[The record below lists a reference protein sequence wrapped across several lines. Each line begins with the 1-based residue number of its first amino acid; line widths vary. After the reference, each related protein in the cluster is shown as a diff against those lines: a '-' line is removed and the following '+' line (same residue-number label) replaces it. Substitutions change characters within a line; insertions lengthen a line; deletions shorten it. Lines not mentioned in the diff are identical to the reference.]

1 MSVGRQIAHETHEVK
16 SRLALVIVGEAVLR
30 DIRNEFLL
38 QLELQRVGRRH
49 ECRRDLRRAGG
60 VALDLLVP
68 HEQRLVDA
76 LHEVVVGVDESLRE
90 EVGAHAFV
98 GGRGQ

>member
-1 MSVGRQIAHETHEVK
+1 MSVGRRTTHGTHKVK
-16 SRLALVIVGEAVLR
+16 GCLALVIVGEAVLR
-30 DIRNEFLL
+30 DVGNEFLL
-38 QLELQRVGRRH
+38 QLKLQRVGRRH

-76 LHEVVVGVDESLRE
+76 LHEIVVGVDESLRE